1 MNYRP
6 ISEAYKWNVEF
17 LIRSRGIWKYTVQR
31 YLKIIPAK
39 WSEFDLRS
47 HGWKHIACEYS
58 SLFCVVSCLK
68 HYMGT
73 SIMSWIDRDIP
84 ILIYLQIYEAE
95 ILTSTDTLYT
105 LGDKGYNGDH
115 AFTWRYLADD
125 VHSILF
131 WAATW
136 RPRCTVIWSTYV
148 WMWRWRGQSYHGK
161 TSTINRYV
169 ATDWIW
175 LIECLV
181 WFGLVWFGFS
191 SMTL

>member
-1 MNYRP
+1 MLSLGLIKLVEKDTIMNYRP

-17 LIRSRGIWKYTVQR
+17 LIRSRGISKYTVQR

-115 AFTWRYLADD
+115 SPGATLQMMFIASYSGQQPDAPDVQLSGQPTCECGGGGGNPTTVKPPPSTGTWPQ
-125 VHSILF
+125 IGF
-131 WAATW
+131 
-136 RPRCTVIWSTYV
+136 
-148 WMWRWRGQSYHGK
+148 
-161 TSTINRYV
+161 
-169 ATDWIW
+169 DW
-175 LIECLV
+175 LNV
-181 WFGLVWFGFS
+181 
-191 SMTL
+191 